1 MTLTSCYSMAPP
13 TIPNLIN
20 MDNTATISSPKTITP
35 IASSIYGTSSVTF
48 IEDTQA
54 YTTVEIDKSKVTT
67 INSVC
72 Y

>member
-1 MTLTSCYSMAPP
+1 MTLTSCYSMAPA
-13 TIPNLIN
+13 TTPNLID
-20 MDNTATISSPKTITP
+20 MINTETFTTPTTITQ
-35 IASSIYGTSSVTF
+35 ISSSIYGSSSLTF

-67 INSVC
+67 INSGC